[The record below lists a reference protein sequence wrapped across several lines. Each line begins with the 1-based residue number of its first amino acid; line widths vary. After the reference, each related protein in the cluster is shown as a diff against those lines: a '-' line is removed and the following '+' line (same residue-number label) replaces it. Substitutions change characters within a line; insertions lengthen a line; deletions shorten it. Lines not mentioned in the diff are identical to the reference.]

1 MNLFITILLYFASV
15 VGSIWFVKSKVKKA
29 ISNSETLQLLGSGKE
44 GIKEGVKS
52 KIKEMVKKPLDNPD
66 TAQDNDNEPKL
77 PIVGNKPNGIRFF
90 GNRDNNID
98 NPLLPMNG
106 MNGGANPNMP
116 GLPMNGM
123 NGGANPNMPGLP
135 MNGMNGGAGA
145 QPVGAGIVQ
154 MGINAAVVPMAGS
167 VNQAG
172 LIANIAPAQ
181 KIAGP
186 MLQTGV
192 VLNGKTGTIKTLN
205 QLTNLGLNRSKRI
218 ERINQMA
225 GTNINSA
232 KRLGT
237 VNQVAGTNI
246 NTTKRIGRVNSNGQ
260 TAIIGPK
267 GWINYKQY
275 GSSYIN
281 GSVNNASL
289 PSGSIHT
296 NQLQIKGFSKV
307 ETIVAKTFTDPSGKI
322 AAIRK
327 GAMPYSVGKDS
338 APYAV
343 INQGPNVGIALN
355 DALVQ
360 KNSKYQ
366 MENKRLFLSQ
376 DQHQQL
382 AMLELKKVYTNPEN
396 RGMNHNQLVKLASFN
411 RNRLL
416 SDNPNRGGDES
427 WYRSAL
433 MSLPTGLGN
442 NEIEKIAHKAKSL
455 KDAVDRNSS
464 MLAVA
469 RTDYKMGDPNKNAL
483 NNVLKET
490 SSITRNFYNYL
501 EKNNPS
507 EDITHINEDEMKDI
521 EKKAR
526 ENVEARG
533 DLSLEDKE
541 KQYEAEVQKQVEDEK
556 QRKMEEAEDS
566 LKEEIL
572 SNPELAKEVLGEKGQ
587 EALEKEIDKVKKKRK
602 DTYKEYLKRQ
612 ESMKDEQF
620 AKNHPEIS
628 NANKYEVRK
637 KRYENERRRFIEKA
651 AESEDISGDYNT
663 TNNVRY
669 YSENLLKAE

>member
-1 MNLFITILLYFASV
+1 MNLFITILLYAASV
-15 VGSIWFVKSKVKKA
+15 VGSIWFVKSRLKKPENNFLP
-29 ISNSETLQLLGSGKE
+29 SRNGMMSLLEEGKN
-44 GIKEGVKS
+44 GIKS
-52 KIKEMVKKPLDNPD
+52 RIKDYSKKPLDNPD
-66 TAQDNDNEPKL
+66 VK
-77 PIVGNKPNGIRFF
+77 NKETFDSTPPVFNNNGMQA
-90 GNRDNNID
+90 
-98 NPLLPMNG
+98 NPLRTFEEANRKLEDLASTMNRMNRGSQAIMNGKDKGGFVPPTNVRGGESPTLPMNRNDG
-106 MNGGANPNMP
+106 RTTPAPTAIGVT
-116 GLPMNGM
+116 
-123 NGGANPNMPGLP
+123 
-135 MNGMNGGAGA
+135 
-145 QPVGAGIVQ
+145 QVGA
-154 MGINAAVVPMAGS
+154 
-167 VNQAG
+167 
-172 LIANIAPAQ
+172 IANAIPIANSISQVGAIANVAPS
-181 KIAGP
+181 KIVGP
-186 MLQTGV
+186 MMQTGL
-192 VLNGKTGTIKTLN
+192 VLNGEIGTLETMN
-205 QLTNLGLNRSKRI
+205 QLTNMGLNSAKKIARL
-218 ERINQMA
+218 NQMA
-225 GTNINSA
+225 NTNMNY
-232 KRLGT
+232 
-237 VNQVAGTNI
+237 
-246 NTTKRIGRVNSNGQ
+246 TKRIGSVTSNGQ
-260 TAIIGPK
+260 TAIIGPR
-267 GWINYKQY
+267 GWINYRQIGTSNLY
-275 GSSYIN
+275 GHVNRAMLSNGTIN
-281 GSVNNASL
+281 ANK
-289 PSGSIHT
+289 
-296 NQLQIKGFSKV
+296 LQIKGYSKV
-307 ETIVAKTFTDPSGKI
+307 ETIVEKKFTDPSGKI
-322 AAIRK
+322 AAVRK
-327 GAMPYSVGKDS
+327 GELPNV
-338 APYAV
+338 V
-343 INQGPNVGIALN
+343 IKQGPNIGIALN

-360 KNSKYQ
+360 KNNKYD
-366 MENKRLFLSQ
+366 MKNERLFLSQ

-382 AMLELKKVYTNPEN
+382 AMLELKKVYMNPEN
-396 RGMNHNQLVKLASFN
+396 NGMNHNQLVKLASFN

-416 SDNPNRGGDES
+416 SDNPNRGGDEA

-501 EKNNPS
+501 ERNNPN
-507 EDITHINEDEMKDI
+507 ENITNINEDEMKDI

-637 KRYENERRRFIEKA
+637 KRYEYERRRFIEKA
-651 AESEDISGDYNT
+651 AESEDISADYNT
-663 TNNVRY
+663 VNNVRY